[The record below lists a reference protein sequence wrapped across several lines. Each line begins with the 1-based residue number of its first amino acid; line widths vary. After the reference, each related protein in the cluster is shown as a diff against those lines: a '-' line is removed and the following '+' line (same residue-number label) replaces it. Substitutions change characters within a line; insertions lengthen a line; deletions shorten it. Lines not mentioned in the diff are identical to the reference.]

1 MDFGKICSTGNTQL
15 LLVPGNVPVMS
26 TSPKVSCSWPTSK
39 TDGFVAR
46 SVEIWEL
53 FLKDEISLYWMK
65 PSCFF
70 R

>member
-1 MDFGKICSTGNTQL
+1 MLCRQVQK
-15 LLVPGNVPVMS
+15 
-26 TSPKVSCSWPTSK
+26 KVVSWPTSK

-70 R
+70 QINLSQVRNDTIIV